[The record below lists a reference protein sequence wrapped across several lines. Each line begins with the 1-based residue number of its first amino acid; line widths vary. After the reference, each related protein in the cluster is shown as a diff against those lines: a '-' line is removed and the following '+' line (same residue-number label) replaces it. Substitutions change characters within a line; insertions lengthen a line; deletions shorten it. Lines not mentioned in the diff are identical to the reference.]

1 MGTPSNHGIDNVVP
15 IHIIYDHGTALW
27 VGLVLTKLAY
37 LNCRGGRGLGCGAVH
52 VCTMEE
58 ENEPWELNLLK
69 AYCDTDL
76 SLETVRCVRVSA
88 KKLNGATVLY
98 IHTE

>member
-1 MGTPSNHGIDNVVP
+1 
-15 IHIIYDHGTALW
+15 
-27 VGLVLTKLAY
+27 
-37 LNCRGGRGLGCGAVH
+37 
-52 VCTMEE
+52 MEE

-88 KKLNGATVLY
+88 KQLNGATVLY